1 MVEKVLTASF
11 ETLRGLSVNGIQIL
25 QRGQEL
31 GGYMDCTGER
41 RISIQSQ
48 KVLRQQRLVL
58 RFLKGCFL
66 WMTLCVCF

>member
-11 ETLRGLSVNGIQIL
+11 ETLRGLSQADG
-25 QRGQEL
+25 
-31 GGYMDCTGER
+31 

-58 RFLKGCFL
+58 RFLTGCFL
-66 WMTLCVCF
+66 WMTLCVCFWRK